1 MMEEDKMAEEAC
13 EKLDFSANKGAETGA
28 STLPRGEEQQA
39 KSCSPGRIS
48 KLERDLLAVVTD
60 IQAAADAKE
69 SKRREELE
77 EARRI
82 RSELLEK
89 DVKSSQEKFEEI
101 TARWALA
108 EQVVVPQELQETL
121 KWQQLLCA
129 ELIEDKRKVI
139 KDLQQELKRADHRY
153 VKDLRRQAEELD
165 LMMRRSEEV
174 IATLTQAYREELDHI
189 ESIYQQEHDV
199 LLTKDQTE
207 WEQSL
212 KEMWDQQ
219 QERLAERKKTVEEYE
234 AKIHDL
240 MMDPEYKYDAE
251 RADHFADIRV
261 LEREHQQMLADSMIS
276 NVNYIKDKHDRE
288 IYNLSHMKS
297 RILSLQTELKN
308 LKSTCASSKKQ
319 SEKQSSCLSNDYKR
333 SIEQYQCV
341 QRRIRHFAVADA
353 RQFEETW
360 RMLDKEVRQ
369 QAEKALL
376 IDSIIYKQHLGL
388 AWARPPGASAVDLSG
403 PCNLRKRAGPEHGG
417 AGMDE
422 AAAASEEEEEVPL
435 ETMKELMEL
444 LCDEL
449 DFLTEDRLQLLE
461 TLGKKE
467 RNVVKLEA
475 LLHVFGMEEED
486 IPKLA
491 DFLLKYQQRQPAEGR
506 SAGPVESGDKSQ
518 ESATS
523 SACNPNYIL
532 PALKD
537 FLKHHSRFRS
547 QASGQPRYWS
557 ADMWDSSS
565 DEAYWESL
573 ASVITG
579 DKLKVWDAAESILKK
594 HMPDTWSLQVCQIFY
609 RLDMAEKHHLGGI
622 GNRCSI
628 NVEEQHPSWM
638 SFPLTLSLR
647 LSLYFLLLSVS
658 MEFLLQFNTIPL
670 DQGADASGFCPWVL
684 RGLSRSYSG
693 VNHFCSVLYTGNATN
708 KM

>member
-1 MMEEDKMAEEAC
+1 MEEDKMAEEAC
-13 EKLDFSANKGAETGA
+13 EKLFFSGNEDAETGA
-28 STLPRGEEQQA
+28 STQERLPRGEQQQA

-89 DVKSSQEKFEEI
+89 DVKSSQQKFEEI

-108 EQVVVPQELQETL
+108 EQVVVPHERQETL

-139 KDLQQELKRADHRY
+139 KDLQQQELKRADHRY

-174 IATLTQAYREELDHI
+174 ITTLTQAYREELDHI

-212 KEMWDQQ
+212 KEMWDKQ

-234 AKIHDL
+234 AKIRDL

-251 RADHFADIRV
+251 RAEHFADVQV

-297 RILSLQTELKN
+297 RILSLQTEMKN
-308 LKSTCASSKKQ
+308 LKSTCASTKKQ

-403 PCNLRKRAGPEHGG
+403 PDNLRKRAGPEHGG

-422 AAAASEEEEEVPL
+422 AAAASEEEEVPL

-449 DFLTEDRLQLLE
+449 DYLTEDRLQLLE

-467 RNVVKLEA
+467 QNVVKLEA

-523 SACNPNYIL
+523 SACSPNHIL

-573 ASVITG
+573 ASVITE
-579 DKLKVWDAAESILKK
+579 DKLKVWDAAEIILKK
-594 HMPDTWSLQVCQIFY
+594 QMTVLTEISDCIPEIKSLEQQN
-609 RLDMAEKHHLGGI
+609 AE
-622 GNRCSI
+622 
-628 NVEEQHPSWM
+628 
-638 SFPLTLSLR
+638 LR
-647 LSLYFLLLSVS
+647 R
-658 MEFLLQFNTIPL
+658 LLQ
-670 DQGADASGFCPWVL
+670 
-684 RGLSRSYSG
+684 RS
-693 VNHFCSVLYTGNATN
+693 VNPCV
-708 KM
+708 